1 MIKRKNFSNEFKEKI
16 VLEYTSGQSSA
27 AQIAQ
32 REGITSQTV
41 RDWGN
46 AFNNKKFQSM
56 NSTEFSLRKRV
67 AELESALAEASLTI
81 HILKKKR
88 GNREEIQYKRKIIQ
102 KYLAPEFGVKV
113 SCKEFELGLSSYY
126 YSSDFKE
133 RKRER
138 DSKIVKKL
146 NQL

>member
-1 MIKRKNFSNEFKEKI
+1 MIKPKKCSNEFKEKI

-41 RDWGN
+41 RDWGK

-81 HILKKKR
+81 HILKKK
-88 GNREEIQYKRKIIQ
+88 EEIEK
-102 KYLAPEFGVKV
+102 KYNISGK
-113 SCKEFELGLSSYY
+113 
-126 YSSDFKE
+126 
-133 RKRER
+133 
-138 DSKIVKKL
+138 
-146 NQL
+146 

>member
-27 AQIAQ
+27 QIAQ

-41 RDWGN
+41 RDWERHSIIKISEYE
-46 AFNNKKFQSM
+46 FNRIF
-56 NSTEFSLRKRV
+56 TEKGV

-81 HILKKKR
+81 HILKKR

-102 KYLAPEFGVKV
+102 KYFPEFGVKA
-113 SCKEFELGLSSYY
+113 SCS
-126 YSSDFKE
+126 
-133 RKRER
+133 
-138 DSKIVKKL
+138 I
-146 NQL
+146 

>member
-41 RDWGN
+41 RDWGK
-46 AFNNKKFQSM
+46 AFDSKKFQSM

-67 AELESALAEASLTI
+67 AELESALVEASLTI
-81 HILKKKR
+81 QVLKKK
-88 GNREEIQYKRKIIQ
+88 EEIEKRYNIKG
-102 KYLAPEFGVKV
+102 K
-113 SCKEFELGLSSYY
+113 
-126 YSSDFKE
+126 
-133 RKRER
+133 
-138 DSKIVKKL
+138 
-146 NQL
+146 